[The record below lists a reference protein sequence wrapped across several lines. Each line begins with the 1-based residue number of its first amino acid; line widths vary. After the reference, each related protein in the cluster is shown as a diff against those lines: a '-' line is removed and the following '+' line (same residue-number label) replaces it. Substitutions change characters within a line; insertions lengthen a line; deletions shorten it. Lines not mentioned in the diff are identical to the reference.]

1 MATELILS
9 QHVKLSSLLRTGVRA
24 KFRNGHLFWIDFLNV
39 TSGLHKAKVN
49 ITMYVNTLNTDSRTT
64 WAGKEEVKNLRNTV
78 GKSFFFFASSFLNC
92 KGGGL
97 SIRVP
102 GDFGSAFEA
111 KRKVFNLIFNFNP
124 LKYVSDLETH
134 KSYLAEDP
142 TGRSKAISF
151 NFAIIRE
158 FKAGHNYL
166 DTSVTGCS
174 LLIADDPLI
183 KKVCLSLATIYHI
196 LMHICRI

>member
-1 MATELILS
+1 ML
-9 QHVKLSSLLRTGVRA
+9 
-24 KFRNGHLFWIDFLNV
+24 
-39 TSGLHKAKVN
+39 
-49 ITMYVNTLNTDSRTT
+49 
-64 WAGKEEVKNLRNTV
+64 AGKEEVKNLRNTV
-78 GKSFFFFASSFLNC
+78 GKSFFFFPFFLNC

-97 SIRVP
+97 SVRLC

-124 LKYVSDLETH
+124 LKYVSDLETY
-134 KSYLAEDP
+134 KSNLAEDP

-158 FKAGHNYL
+158 FKVGQNYL

-174 LLIADDPLI
+174 LLIVDDPLI
-183 KKVCLSLATIYHI
+183 KNVCLFFGHNISYINAYTQNLNGIEAF
-196 LMHICRI
+196 ICKIEIET

>member
-1 MATELILS
+1 MS
-9 QHVKLSSLLRTGVRA
+9 VR
-24 KFRNGHLFWIDFLNV
+24 L
-39 TSGLHKAKVN
+39 
-49 ITMYVNTLNTDSRTT
+49 
-64 WAGKEEVKNLRNTV
+64 
-78 GKSFFFFASSFLNC
+78 
-92 KGGGL
+92 
-97 SIRVP
+97 P

-134 KSYLAEDP
+134 KSNLAEDP

-158 FKAGHNYL
+158 FKAGHNHL